1 MFKEREF
8 LFERISRN
16 ICLLFEIVSGRIF
29 KIAEFQLLTVLARA
43 QAISLETFP
52 MVCRLIRSMFLYTQA
67 HILKSINRLI
77 IVSSNFSRNL
87 DVLQE
92 SWIFLAL
99 NTFTYL
105 FTHYI

>member
-43 QAISLETFP
+43 
-52 MVCRLIRSMFLYTQA
+52 
-67 HILKSINRLI
+67 
-77 IVSSNFSRNL
+77 
-87 DVLQE
+87 
-92 SWIFLAL
+92 
-99 NTFTYL
+99 
-105 FTHYI
+105 